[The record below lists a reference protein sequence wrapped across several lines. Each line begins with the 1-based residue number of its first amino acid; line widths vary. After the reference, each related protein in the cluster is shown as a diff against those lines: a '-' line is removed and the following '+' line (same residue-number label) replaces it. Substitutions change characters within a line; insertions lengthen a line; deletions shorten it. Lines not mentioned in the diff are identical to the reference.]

1 MRHGG
6 KRLAVPGQFRQEG
19 HVLGHLGHRSG
30 RERFLEQAKLDLDRH
45 RLGSYG
51 DALDSAARRAG
62 LGKDYRV
69 DYVERP
75 VSRVERFLQLMGAS
89 SAQAVTIQVR
99 LGLLEEALPAG
110 PVAEVAQ
117 DMAFLSELTRDRKPF
132 AAVTHCLCG
141 LP

>member
-1 MRHGG
+1 M
-6 KRLAVPGQFRQEG
+6 
-19 HVLGHLGHRSG
+19 
-30 RERFLEQAKLDLDRH
+30 
-45 RLGSYG
+45 
-51 DALDSAARRAG
+51 
-62 LGKDYRV
+62 